1 VPRSRRHIPP
11 NSIIHVINRGNDRR
25 RLFDSPARY
34 DEFRALMRH
43 TLSREPLRLVAYV
56 LMPNHWHL
64 VAWPETS
71 TQLSRFLHRLC
82 SAHAARWRRRA
93 GSAGQGHVYQDRF
106 HAFTVES
113 ERQYYNVLRYVEANP
128 LRAGL
133 VESTADWAWSSL
145 AERREHRADLIVPGP
160 LALPD
165 GWPDILDQTMPAG
178 ILADLRDRTRRVQR
192 AAWQPRRHP
201 GP

>member
-1 VPRSRRHIPP
+1 MPRSRRHVPP

-25 RLFDSPARY
+25 GLFHTPAEY
-34 DEFRALMRH
+34 DEFQWLMRH
-43 TLSREPLRLVAYV
+43 AMGREPLRLVAYV
-56 LMPNHWHL
+56 LMPNHWHM

-71 TQLSRFLHRLC
+71 TQLSRYLHLLC

-106 HAFTVES
+106 HAFIVES
-113 ERQYYNVLRYVEANP
+113 ERHYYHVLRYVEANP

-133 VESTADWAWSSL
+133 VETAAEWAWSSL
-145 AERREHRADLIVPGP
+145 AERRERRGDLIVPGP

-165 GWPDILDQTMPAG
+165 RWPDLVDQTMPASV
-178 ILADLRDRTRRVQR
+178 LADLRDRTRRVHR
-192 AAWQPRRHP
+192 AAWQPPRRP
-201 GP
+201 GS